1 MKTRQLPFA
10 ATHLPGVPAP
20 PEVSP
25 DADLLRRLKARAA
38 ELPIDGNL
46 PAFTGANAWLNSP
59 PLTPAGLRGKVVA
72 IDFWTFTCI
81 NWLRTLPY
89 VRAWAKKYGNKG
101 LVVIG
106 VHTPEFPF
114 EHDIENV
121 RRAAKDL
128 KVEYPIAVDSDY
140 AVWNA
145 FDNHY
150 WPALYLVDAQGRIR
164 NHQYGEGA
172 YEMSEMVIQ
181 QLLAEAGFSGFRDDL
196 VSVDPQGPEIAA
208 DWSSQESPET
218 YLGYERGDTFASAGG
233 VVPDAPHRYTLPT
246 RLRPND
252 WALAGNWTITDG
264 AAKLIEAGGRIA
276 FRFHARDVNLVMGPA
291 RKGDT
296 VRFRVFLDG
305 KVGGAVH
312 GSDVDAQGQG
322 TTSEQ
327 RTYQLIR
334 QSGEIEDRTFEI
346 EFLDPGGE
354 AYCFTFG

>member
-1 MKTRQLPFA
+1 METRQLPFA
-10 ATHLPGVPAP
+10 GTHLPGVPAP
-20 PEVSP
+20 LEVSP
-25 DADLLRRLKARAA
+25 DGDLLRQLKARAA
-38 ELPIDGNL
+38 ELPIEGNL
-46 PAFTGANAWLNSP
+46 AAFTGANAWLNSA
-59 PLTPAGLRGKVVA
+59 PLTPEGLRGRVVA
-72 IDFWTFTCI
+72 VDFWTFTCI

-89 VRAWAKKYGNKG
+89 LRAWAKKYRDKG

-106 VHTPEFPF
+106 VHTPEFRF

-121 RRAAKDL
+121 RRAAMDL

-145 FDNHY
+145 FDNNY

-164 NHQYGEGA
+164 NHHYGEGA

-196 VSVDPQGPEIAA
+196 VSVDPQGPEVAA
-208 DWSSQESPET
+208 NWSSQESPET
-218 YLGYERGDTFASAGG
+218 YLGYERGDTFASPGG
-233 VVPDAPHRYTLPT
+233 VVPDAPHLYASPT
-246 RLRPND
+246 RLRLND
-252 WALAGNWTITDG
+252 WALAGNWTVTGG
-264 AAKLIEAGGRIA
+264 AARLIEVGGRIA

-296 VRFRVFLDG
+296 VRFRVFIDG
-305 KVGGAVH
+305 KLGGAVH
-312 GSDVDAQGQG
+312 GSDLDAQGQG
-322 TTSEQ
+322 TSSEQ

-346 EFLDPGGE
+346 EFLDPGVE